1 MNKETTIDDWIKF
14 VKKEVCDKCNYL
26 NKSFGVCGGEI
37 LPIERAIMRN
47 LEGRGNCK
55 DIKEFAEQLKNEH
68 ERFAKE
74 AYWSKYYK
82 ENGYELLNKEEVLF
96 KAQHEN
102 KLKTILQKHNIDD
115 DVINEIIKE
124 YYSKNGG
131 Y

>member
-1 MNKETTIDDWIKF
+1 MNM
-14 VKKEVCDKCNYL
+14 
-26 NKSFGVCGGEI
+26 G
-37 LPIERAIMRN
+37 
-47 LEGRGNCK
+47 
-55 DIKEFAEQLKNEH
+55 
-68 ERFAKE
+68 
-74 AYWSKYYK
+74 
-82 ENGYELLNKEEVLF
+82 NGYKLLNKEEVLF

>member
-1 MNKETTIDDWIKF
+1 M
-14 VKKEVCDKCNYL
+14 
-26 NKSFGVCGGEI
+26 SMG
-37 LPIERAIMRN
+37 
-47 LEGRGNCK
+47 
-55 DIKEFAEQLKNEH
+55 
-68 ERFAKE
+68 
-74 AYWSKYYK
+74 
-82 ENGYELLNKEEVLF
+82 NGYELLNKEEVLF